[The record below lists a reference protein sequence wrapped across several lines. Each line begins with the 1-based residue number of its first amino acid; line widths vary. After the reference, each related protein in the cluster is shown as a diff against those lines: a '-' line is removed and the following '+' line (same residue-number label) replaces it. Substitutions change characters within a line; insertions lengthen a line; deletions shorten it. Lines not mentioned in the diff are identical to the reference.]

1 MLLPLLPVSRHG
13 FGGGQ
18 TPIDEF
24 LERTKSW
31 PGKRWGHAAEVQT
44 VSKMWNAPK
53 HVANQTIAATI
64 QPFVAW
70 SAQIWHM
77 AWHGYLPRY
86 ALDLLIFDS
95 CTLAH
100 WLVFKWKISF
110 PNLPFHVWFESEP
123 GSLAMICFH
132 FRSIRR
138 TQTQKFSQKFSH
150 STPQLSPCS
159 SPSARL
165 MSQMNLYVSR
175 CERFFPTEPGYQV
188 PGTGVPFKEADSRN
202 HGNHVQVTK
211 CPLAD
216 HPIRES
222 VVETNPIERDRDVLW
237 SSEGLRLEAFNF
249 SNFSMDFPVVLEIC
263 TGILDETPTTAY
275 AVSLCFWNL
284 FSSSKNT
291 DSSLSSSWTS

>member
-1 MLLPLLPVSRHG
+1 MS
-13 FGGGQ
+13 
-18 TPIDEF
+18 
-24 LERTKSW
+24 SW
-31 PGKRWGHAAEVQT
+31 SEQNRDQENAEDTRRSSQT

-64 QPFVAW
+64 CRLICPNL
-70 SAQIWHM
+70 M

-175 CERFFPTEPGYQV
+175 CERFFPREAGSDLRKPI
-188 PGTGVPFKEADSRN
+188 PGTMGTMSKWLSA
-202 HGNHVQVTK
+202 
-211 CPLAD
+211 
-216 HPIRES
+216 
-222 VVETNPIERDRDVLW
+222 
-237 SSEGLRLEAFNF
+237 RLQTI
-249 SNFSMDFPVVLEIC
+249 P
-263 TGILDETPTTAY
+263 
-275 AVSLCFWNL
+275 
-284 FSSSKNT
+284 
-291 DSSLSSSWTS
+291 